1 MDVVR
6 KLIQTQGCEIES
18 VNDLRVLFSFDD
30 RRYEL
35 WKHSEREVY
44 MFRYDVTDVFNI
56 HIDWYLVFDD
66 AHLNLNTD
74 AEGRMRLRRLVGQM
88 ETFAEAFN
96 VFVEGVGRF
105 LVSLTH
111 LDNRQSAMIG
121 VERKVKVKVKTQKK
135 TTAQLTLV

>member
-1 MDVVR
+1 MEIFRHLVR
-6 KLIQTQGCEIES
+6 DKGCEIES
-18 VNDLRVLFSFDD
+18 VSDLRVLFLFNGK
-30 RRYEL
+30 RYEL
-35 WKHSEREVY
+35 WKHSEREAY
-44 MFRYDVTDVFNI
+44 MFRLDVTDVFNI

-88 ETFAEAFN
+88 ETFADAFN
-96 VFVEGVGRF
+96 AFVEGVARF

-121 VERKVKVKVKTQKK
+121 VEWKVKEKTQKK

>member
-18 VNDLRVLFSFDD
+18 VDDLRILFLFDG

-35 WKHSEREVY
+35 WKHSERDVY
-44 MFRYDVTDVFNI
+44 MFRFDVTDVFNI
-56 HIDWYLVFDD
+56 HVDWYLVFDD

-88 ETFAEAFN
+88 ETFGEAFN
-96 VFVEGVGRF
+96 AFVEGVARF
-105 LVSLTH
+105 LVSLTQ
-111 LDNRQSAMIG
+111 LDGRQSTMIG
-121 VERKVKVKVKTQKK
+121 VERKVKEKTQKK

>member
-6 KLIQTQGCEIES
+6 KLIKTQGCEIES
-18 VNDLRVLFSFDD
+18 VSDLRVLFLFDGK
-30 RRYEL
+30 RYEL
-35 WKHSEREVY
+35 WKHSERDVY
-44 MFRYDVTDVFNI
+44 MFRFDVTDVFNI

-74 AEGRMRLRRLVGQM
+74 ASGRTRLRRLVGQM
-88 ETFAEAFN
+88 ETFADAFN
-96 VFVEGVGRF
+96 AFVEGVGRF

-121 VERKVKVKVKTQKK
+121 VERRVKERAQKK
-135 TTAQLTLV
+135 ATAQLMMV

>member
-1 MDVVR
+1 MEIFRHLVR
-6 KLIQTQGCEIES
+6 DKGCEIES
-18 VNDLRVLFSFDD
+18 VSDLRVLFLFNG

-35 WKHSEREVY
+35 WKHSEREAY
-44 MFRYDVTDVFNI
+44 MFRFDVTDVFNI

-88 ETFAEAFN
+88 ETFADAFN
-96 VFVEGVGRF
+96 AFVEGVARF

-121 VERKVKVKVKTQKK
+121 VERKVKEKAQKK
-135 TTAQLTLV
+135 ATAQLTLV

>member
-1 MDVVR
+1 MEIFRHLVR
-6 KLIQTQGCEIES
+6 DKGCEIES
-18 VNDLRVLFSFDD
+18 VSDLRVLFLFNGK
-30 RRYEL
+30 RYEL
-35 WKHSEREVY
+35 WKHSEREAY
-44 MFRYDVTDVFNI
+44 MFRFDVTDVFNI

-88 ETFAEAFN
+88 ETFADAFN
-96 VFVEGVGRF
+96 AFVEGVARF

-121 VERKVKVKVKTQKK
+121 VERKVKEKTQKK

>member
-6 KLIQTQGCEIES
+6 KLIQTQGCEIAS
-18 VNDLRVLFSFDD
+18 VNDLRVLFSFEGK
-30 RRYEL
+30 RYEL
-35 WKHSEREVY
+35 WKHSERDVY

-66 AHLNLNTD
+66 AHLNLKTD

-88 ETFAEAFN
+88 ETFAEAFSA
-96 VFVEGVGRF
+96 FVEGVARF
-105 LVSLTH
+105 LVSLTQ
-111 LDNRQSAMIG
+111 LDGRQSVMIG
-121 VERKVKVKVKTQKK
+121 ERKVKERSQKK

>member
-1 MDVVR
+1 MEIFRHLVR
-6 KLIQTQGCEIES
+6 DKGCEIES
-18 VNDLRVLFSFDD
+18 VSDLRVLFLFNG

-35 WKHSEREVY
+35 WKHSEREAY
-44 MFRYDVTDVFNI
+44 MFRFDVTDVFNI

-88 ETFAEAFN
+88 ETFADAFN
-96 VFVEGVGRF
+96 AFVEGVARF

-121 VERKVKVKVKTQKK
+121 VEWKVKEKTQKK

>member
-18 VNDLRVLFSFDD
+18 VSDLRVLFSFDG
-30 RRYEL
+30 RHYEL
-35 WKHSEREVY
+35 WKHSERDVY

-96 VFVEGVGRF
+96 AFVEGVSRF
-105 LVSLTH
+105 LVSLTQ
-111 LDNRQSAMIG
+111 LDGRQSAMIA
-121 VERKVKVKVKTQKK
+121 ERKVKEKTQKK
-135 TTAQLTLV
+135 MTAQLTLV

>member
-18 VNDLRVLFSFDD
+18 ADDLWILFSFDGK
-30 RRYEL
+30 RYEL
-35 WKHSEREVY
+35 WKHSQRDIY

-96 VFVEGVGRF
+96 AFVEGVKKF
-105 LVSLTH
+105 LVSLTQ
-111 LDNRQSAMIG
+111 LDGRQSAMIG
-121 VERKVKVKVKTQKK
+121 ERKVKEKAQAQKK

>member
-1 MDVVR
+1 MEIFRHLVR
-6 KLIQTQGCEIES
+6 DKGCEIES
-18 VNDLRVLFSFDD
+18 VSDLRVLFLFNG

-35 WKHSEREVY
+35 WKHSEREAY
-44 MFRYDVTDVFNI
+44 MFRFDVTDVFNI

-88 ETFAEAFN
+88 ETFADAFN
-96 VFVEGVGRF
+96 AFVEGVARF

-121 VERKVKVKVKTQKK
+121 VERKVKEKTQKK

>member
-1 MDVVR
+1 MEKFRHLVR
-6 KLIQTQGCEIES
+6 DKGCEIES
-18 VNDLRVLFSFDD
+18 VSDLRILFSFDG

-35 WKHSEREVY
+35 WKHSERDVY

-66 AHLNLNTD
+66 AYLNLKTD

-96 VFVEGVGRF
+96 AFVEGVSRF
-105 LVSLTH
+105 LVSLTQ
-111 LDNRQSAMIG
+111 LDGRQSVMIG
-121 VERKVKVKVKTQKK
+121 ERKVKERSQKK

>member
-1 MDVVR
+1 MEIFRHLVR
-6 KLIQTQGCEIES
+6 DKGCEIES
-18 VNDLRVLFSFDD
+18 VSDLRVLFLFNGK
-30 RRYEL
+30 RYEL
-35 WKHSEREVY
+35 WKHSEREAY
-44 MFRYDVTDVFNI
+44 MFRFDVTDVFNI

-88 ETFAEAFN
+88 ETFADAFN
-96 VFVEGVGRF
+96 AFVEGVARF

-121 VERKVKVKVKTQKK
+121 VEWKVKEKTQKK

>member
-1 MDVVR
+1 MEIFRHLVR
-6 KLIQTQGCEIES
+6 DKGCEIES
-18 VNDLRVLFSFDD
+18 VDDLRILFSFNG

-35 WKHSEREVY
+35 WKHSERDVY
-44 MFRYDVTDVFNI
+44 MFRFDVTDVFNI

-66 AHLNLNTD
+66 AHLDLNTD
-74 AEGRMRLRRLVGQM
+74 TEGRMRLRRLVGQM

-96 VFVEGVGRF
+96 AFVEGVARF

-121 VERKVKVKVKTQKK
+121 VGRKVKEKTQKK

>member
-1 MDVVR
+1 MDIVR

-18 VNDLRVLFSFDD
+18 VSDLRILFSFDG

-35 WKHSEREVY
+35 WKHSQRDVY
-44 MFRYDVTDVFNI
+44 MFRFDVTDVFNI

-96 VFVEGVGRF
+96 AFVEGVARF

-121 VERKVKVKVKTQKK
+121 VERKVKEKAQKK

>member
-18 VNDLRVLFSFDD
+18 VDDLRVLFSFDG

-35 WKHSEREVY
+35 WKHSERDVY
-44 MFRYDVTDVFNI
+44 IFRYDVTDVFNI

-66 AHLNLNTD
+66 THLNLNTD
-74 AEGRMRLRRLVGQM
+74 ANGRMRLRRLVGQM

-96 VFVEGVGRF
+96 AFVEGVGRF
-105 LVSLTH
+105 LVSLTQ
-111 LDNRQSAMIG
+111 LDGRQSAMIG
-121 VERKVKVKVKTQKK
+121 VERKAKEKAQKK